1 MEKLELLL
9 TLSTFIIHQ
18 FPVIALLLLSAVTL
32 ILAFRERHQ
41 YNMTLKISREEAE
54 IRRLAAN
61 GTLNDTEMERLLAN
75 CNALPETEQ
84 KYPEPDFALKLV
96 SAFARIHA
104 LLKLLFFAS
113 VLVWIFGLHFLAGK
127 APELTSSLNAPDS
140 SFGWTVIMFI
150 WGLTV
155 VFSIWEFRAAKQ
167 VCRGGI
173 AARNFLIFVW
183 LFDLLLPLRIEAHA
197 LLFQA
202 LMAGCGIYTLYVL
215 AFRKDAARRI
225 SFQHPE
231 FTGRKKIVMLSLLA
245 TVIACG
251 WAGVKFTQ
259 SFSVAAHGS
268 AAEVSSSSAG
278 PVCAA
283 LEEILLIQGTPEEET
298 LFMADCLAEKIR
310 KELDIPCHVQKFDA
324 QTSILDLNRQLPLVI
339 LRTDPLPNPDLKL
352 DIPGTGLN
360 IPLKISS
367 PAALIFKYWRK
378 HLSFELHSIFRYESY
393 PATVNGLHFSSVN
406 RSFTGKVLCGFSGT
420 GVRPAV
426 KKAAEHLGKMLTDT
440 LKSSSGLTM
449 RIPPYPADPE
459 PFPLP
464 ELSGLAGLRLMNR
477 CHALEYQ
484 TFDVYR
490 FRIST
495 PEQDLACIRKQLADS
510 MEERKAGWGVSFL
523 QTREHRGLQTCMIDV
538 LLSGGNEASGINAA
552 SRYGLL
558 VCRQVSMSH
567 NRQIYS
573 ARTLEE
579 FRRKDPVSFALADGI
594 RILKTPEERLHLLEE
609 LSDRP
614 DFGPDHKL
622 CILDRLTDHDFQSPA
637 LRNVLDRWFRMCADQ
652 TIARKESSRFL
663 SRMSMLF
670 RYCGKEKRKNLRKE
684 LIERL
689 GEMYLRIVIPEQA
702 GRIVRTFP
710 KEKMKSP
717 TVIEFVFDSPDY
729 RPLWYGFGFS
739 RNASGMEIFGCGN
752 RTATL
757 TAAGGKAHYFFHETW
772 NAWKHGG
779 QKPFSLREGWSQ
791 SGSSEHP
798 FEIPRSMSSD
808 GIPFEI
814 RILLD
819 THARTLTLG
828 VLHDMRK
835 APRGSGK

>member
-61 GTLNDTEMERLLAN
+61 GTLNDTETERLLAN

-127 APELTSSLNAPDS
+127 APELTSSLNGPDS

-197 LLFQA
+197 LLFQV

-225 SFQHPE
+225 SLQHPE
-231 FTGRKKIVMLSLLA
+231 FTGNKKIVMLSLLV

-339 LRTDPLPNPDLKL
+339 LRTDPCPNPVLKL
-352 DIPGTGLN
+352 DMPGIGQS
-360 IPLKISS
+360 IPLNISS
-367 PAALIFKYWRK
+367 PAGFIFKYWRK
-378 HLSFELHSIFRYESY
+378 HLSFDLHSLRRESY
-393 PATVNGLHFSSVN
+393 SSDVNGLLFSSVD
-406 RSFTGKVLCGFSGT
+406 RSFTGKVLCGYSGSAM
-420 GVRPAV
+420 RPAV

-464 ELSGLAGLRLMNR
+464 ELSGLAELRLVNR
-477 CHALEYQ
+477 CYAFEYQ
-484 TFDVYR
+484 MFDVYR

-495 PEQDLACIRKQLADS
+495 PEQDLACIRKQLSGS
-510 MEERKAGWGVSFL
+510 MEESKAMDGVSFSKI
-523 QTREHRGLQTCMIDV
+523 RECRGYQKDMIDV
-538 LLSGGNEASGINAA
+538 LLSAGDNASGINAD

-558 VCRQVSMSH
+558 VCRRASMSH
-567 NRQIYS
+567 NKQIYS

-579 FRRKDPVSFALADGI
+579 FRRNDPVSFALANGI
-594 RILKTPEERLHLLEE
+594 RLLKTQEEQLHLLEE

-614 DFGPDHKL
+614 DFGLDHKL
-622 CILDRLTDHDFQSPA
+622 CILDRLADHEFQSPV
-637 LRNVLDRWFRMCADQ
+637 LQNVLDRWFRVCAGQ

-663 SRMSMLF
+663 SRMSTLF
-670 RYCGKEKRKNLRKE
+670 RYSGKEKRKNLRKD
-684 LIERL
+684 LIEGL
-689 GEMYLRIVIPEQA
+689 GDMYLRIRIPEKP

-710 KEKMKSP
+710 KEKMQSP

-729 RPLWYGFGFS
+729 RPLWYGFGFF
-739 RNASGMEIFGCGN
+739 RNAAGREIFGSGN
-752 RTATL
+752 RTVTL
-757 TAAGGKAHYFFHETW
+757 KAAGGKAHYFFHETW

>member
-61 GTLNDTEMERLLAN
+61 GTLNDTETERLLAN

-324 QTSILDLNRQLPLVI
+324 QTSIQDLNRQLPLVI
-339 LRTDPLPNPDLKL
+339 LRTDPCPNPVLKL
-352 DIPGTGLN
+352 DMPGIGQS
-360 IPLKISS
+360 IPLNISS
-367 PAALIFKYWRK
+367 PAGFIFKYWRK
-378 HLSFELHSIFRYESY
+378 HLSFDLHTLRRESY
-393 PATVNGLHFSSVN
+393 SSVVNGLLFSSVN
-406 RSFTGKVLCGFSGT
+406 RSFTGKVLCGYSGSAM
-420 GVRPAV
+420 RPAV
-426 KKAAEHLGKMLTDT
+426 KKAAENLGKKLIES
-440 LKSSSGLTM
+440 LKSADTPAM
-449 RIPPYPADPE
+449 RIPSYAADPE

-464 ELSGLAGLRLMNR
+464 ELSGLAELRLVNR
-477 CHALEYQ
+477 CYAFEYQ
-484 TFDVYR
+484 MFDVYR

-495 PEQDLACIRKQLADS
+495 PEQDLAYIRKQLS
-510 MEERKAGWGVSFL
+510 GSREENKAMDGVSFSKI
-523 QTREHRGLQTCMIDV
+523 RECRGYQKDMIDV
-538 LLSGGNEASGINAA
+538 LLSAGDNASGINAD

-558 VCRQVSMSH
+558 VCRRASMSH
-567 NRQIYS
+567 NKQIYS

-579 FRRKDPVSFALADGI
+579 FRRNDPVSFALANGI
-594 RILKTPEERLHLLEE
+594 RLLKTPEEQLHLLEE

-614 DFGPDHKL
+614 EFGLDHKL
-622 CILDRLTDHDFQSPA
+622 CLLDRLADHEFQSPV
-637 LRNVLDRWFRMCADQ
+637 LQNVLDRWFRMCADQ
-652 TIARKESSRFL
+652 TIARKESSHFL
-663 SRMSMLF
+663 RRVNTLVTYS
-670 RYCGKEKRKNLRKE
+670 GKEGKTDLRKE
-684 LIERL
+684 LVERL
-689 GEMYLRIVIPEQA
+689 GDMYLRIVIPEQP

>member
-61 GTLNDTEMERLLAN
+61 GTLNDTETERLLAN

-150 WGLTV
+150 WGLIV

-202 LMAGCGIYTLYVL
+202 LMVGCGIYTLYVL

-324 QTSILDLNRQLPLVI
+324 QTSIQDLNRQLPLVI
-339 LRTDPLPNPDLKL
+339 LRTDPCPNPVLKL
-352 DIPGTGLN
+352 DMPGIGQS
-360 IPLKISS
+360 IPLNISS
-367 PAALIFKYWRK
+367 PAGFIFKYWRK
-378 HLSFELHSIFRYESY
+378 HLSFDLHTLRRESY
-393 PATVNGLHFSSVN
+393 SSVVNGLLFSSVN
-406 RSFTGKVLCGFSGT
+406 RSFTGKVLCGYSGSAM
-420 GVRPAV
+420 RPAV
-426 KKAAEHLGKMLTDT
+426 KKAAENLGKKLIES
-440 LKSSSGLTM
+440 LKSADTPAM
-449 RIPPYPADPE
+449 RIPSYAADPE

-464 ELSGLAGLRLMNR
+464 ELSGLAELRLVNR
-477 CHALEYQ
+477 CYAFEYQ
-484 TFDVYR
+484 MFDVYR

-495 PEQDLACIRKQLADS
+495 PEQDLAYIRKQLSGS
-510 MEERKAGWGVSFL
+510 MEENKAMDGVSFSKI
-523 QTREHRGLQTCMIDV
+523 RECRGYQKDMIDV
-538 LLSGGNEASGINAA
+538 LLSAGDNASGINAD

-579 FRRKDPVSFALADGI
+579 FRRNDPVSFALANGI
-594 RILKTPEERLHLLEE
+594 RLLKTPEEQLHLLEE

-614 DFGPDHKL
+614 EFGLDHKL
-622 CILDRLTDHDFQSPA
+622 CILDRLRDHEFQSPGFQA
-637 LRNVLDRWFRMCADQ
+637 LLDRWFRMCADQ
-652 TIARKESSRFL
+652 TLARKESSRFL

-689 GEMYLRIVIPEQA
+689 GDMYLRIRIPEKP

-710 KEKMKSP
+710 KEKMQSP

-729 RPLWYGFGFS
+729 RPLWYGFGFF
-739 RNASGMEIFGCGN
+739 RNASGMEIFGSGN
-752 RTATL
+752 RTGTL
-757 TAAGGKAHYFFHETW
+757 KAAGGKAHYFFHETW

-819 THARTLTLG
+819 THARSLTLG

>member
-9 TLSTFIIHQ
+9 SLSTFIIHQ

-32 ILAFRERHQ
+32 ILVFRERHQ
-41 YNMTLKISREEAE
+41 FNMTLKISREEAE

-61 GTLNDTEMERLLAN
+61 GTLDDAETERLLAN
-75 CNALPETEQ
+75 CNALPEAEL

-96 SAFARIHA
+96 SAFAGIHA
-104 LLKLLFFAS
+104 LLKLLFFAAA
-113 VLVWIFGLHFLAGK
+113 LVWILGLHFLAGRT
-127 APELTSSLNAPDS
+127 PELTSSLNGPNT
-140 SFGWTVIMFI
+140 FIEWTGTALI
-150 WGLTV
+150 WGLTI
-155 VFSIWEFRAAKQ
+155 VFSVWEFRAAKQ

-183 LFDLLLPLRIEAHA
+183 LFDLLFPLRIEAHA

-245 TVIACG
+245 TVIAYG

-310 KELDIPCHVQKFDA
+310 KELDIPCRVQKFDA
-324 QTSILDLNRQLPLVI
+324 PSTALDLNRQLPLVI
-339 LRTDPLPNPDLKL
+339 LRTDPCPNPVLKL
-352 DIPGTGLN
+352 DMPGIRQS
-360 IPLKISS
+360 IPLNISS
-367 PAALIFKYWRK
+367 PAGFIFKYWRK
-378 HLSFELHSIFRYESY
+378 HLSFDLHTLRRGFCSSV
-393 PATVNGLHFSSVN
+393 VNGLFFPSVN
-406 RSFTGKVLCGFSGT
+406 RSFTGKVLCGYSGT
-420 GVRPAV
+420 DIRPAV
-426 KKAAEHLGKMLTDT
+426 KKAAENLGKMLTDT

-449 RIPPYPADPE
+449 RIPPYAADPE

-464 ELSGLAGLRLMNR
+464 ELSGLAELRLVNR
-477 CHALEYQ
+477 CYAFEYQ
-484 TFDVYR
+484 MFDVYR

-495 PEQDLACIRKQLADS
+495 PEQDLAYIRKQLSGS
-510 MEERKAGWGVSFL
+510 MEESKAMDGVSFSKF
-523 QTREHRGLQTCMIDV
+523 RENRGYQKDMIDV
-538 LLSGGNEASGINAA
+538 LLSAGDNASGINAD

-567 NRQIYS
+567 NRQIYF

-622 CILDRLTDHDFQSPA
+622 CILDRLRDHEFQSPGFQA
-637 LRNVLDRWFRMCADQ
+637 LLDRWFRMCAGQ

-689 GEMYLRIVIPEQA
+689 GDMYLRIRIPEKP

-710 KEKMKSP
+710 KEKMQSP

-739 RNASGMEIFGCGN
+739 RNASGREIFGCGN

>member
-1 MEKLELLL
+1 M
-9 TLSTFIIHQ
+9 
-18 FPVIALLLLSAVTL
+18 PWVLSAGW
-32 ILAFRERHQ
+32 
-41 YNMTLKISREEAE
+41 EAME
-54 IRRLAAN
+54 CSLRR
-61 GTLNDTEMERLLAN
+61 
-75 CNALPETEQ
+75 
-84 KYPEPDFALKLV
+84 
-96 SAFARIHA
+96 
-104 LLKLLFFAS
+104 
-113 VLVWIFGLHFLAGK
+113 
-127 APELTSSLNAPDS
+127 
-140 SFGWTVIMFI
+140 
-150 WGLTV
+150 
-155 VFSIWEFRAAKQ
+155 
-167 VCRGGI
+167 
-173 AARNFLIFVW
+173 
-183 LFDLLLPLRIEAHA
+183 
-197 LLFQA
+197 
-202 LMAGCGIYTLYVL
+202 
-215 AFRKDAARRI
+215 
-225 SFQHPE
+225 
-231 FTGRKKIVMLSLLA
+231 
-245 TVIACG
+245 
-251 WAGVKFTQ
+251 
-259 SFSVAAHGS
+259 
-268 AAEVSSSSAG
+268 
-278 PVCAA
+278 
-283 LEEILLIQGTPEEET
+283 
-298 LFMADCLAEKIR
+298 
-310 KELDIPCHVQKFDA
+310 
-324 QTSILDLNRQLPLVI
+324 
-339 LRTDPLPNPDLKL
+339 
-352 DIPGTGLN
+352 
-360 IPLKISS
+360 
-367 PAALIFKYWRK
+367 
-378 HLSFELHSIFRYESY
+378 ESY
-393 PATVNGLHFSSVN
+393 SSVVNGLLFSSVN

-510 MEERKAGWGVSFL
+510 MEERKAAWGVSFL
-523 QTREHRGLQTCMIDV
+523 QTRGHRGLQTCMIDV

-594 RILKTPEERLHLLEE
+594 RILKTPEARLHLLEE

-622 CILDRLTDHDFQSPA
+622 CILDRLRDHEFQSPGFQA
-637 LRNVLDRWFRMCADQ
+637 LLDRWFRMCADQ
-652 TIARKESSRFL
+652 TIARKESSHFL
-663 SRMSMLF
+663 RRVNTLVTYS
-670 RYCGKEKRKNLRKE
+670 GKEGKTDLRKE

-689 GEMYLRIVIPEQA
+689 GEMYLRIVIPEQP

-729 RPLWYGFGFS
+729 RPLWYGFGFF
-739 RNASGMEIFGCGN
+739 RNASGMEIFGSGN

-757 TAAGGKAHYFFHETW
+757 TDADGKVHYFFHETW
-772 NAWKHGG
+772 NAWKHGSE
-779 QKPFSLREGWSQ
+779 KPFSLREGWSQ

-814 RILLD
+814 RILPD
-819 THARTLTLG
+819 MHNRTLTLG